1 MSNIWYISMRLFG
14 LDDLLISLVVN
25 GMAAAI
31 KNLRDL
37 SLVIIYAFLG
47 ARICLSFL
55 PYFRQYCILCYC
67 WYFVL
72 LATDVL
78 LGNGFHKDEFAT
90 HCLLIPGTTSS
101 YGRKNLSYNFS
112 KNWIIF
118 YLLCRYARYGD
129 VSPKVDVY
137 AFGVVLY
144 ELISA
149 KEAVLK
155 AYDSTSES
163 KSLVALVIF
172 FPSL

>member
-14 LDDLLISLVVN
+14 LDNLLISLVVN
-25 GMAAAI
+25 GMEAAI

-47 ARICLSFL
+47 ARICLSFF
-55 PYFRQYCILCYC
+55 PYFCQYCILWYC
-67 WYFVL
+67 WYFLL

-90 HCLLIPGTTSS
+90 HCLLIPGTPSQ
-101 YGRKNLSYNFS
+101 YGRKNFSYNFS

-144 ELISA
+144 ELILPR
-149 KEAVLK
+149 KLF
-155 AYDSTSES
+155 S
-163 KSLVALVIF
+163 KHMIPLLNLRALSL
-172 FPSL
+172 